1 MIITTTPTI
10 EGKRIK
16 EYKSL
21 VFGEVVSGA
30 NFIRDFFAS
39 ITDVI
44 GGRSGVYE
52 SKLNKSRQE
61 ALDELA
67 EEARKVGANAEGGDS
82 LEYQSK
88 CGDKSMFIVVA
99 TGTAVVAE

>member
-10 EGKRIK
+10 EGYQIT

-44 GGRSGVYE
+44 GGRSGAYE
-52 SKLNKSRQE
+52 SKLNSARQE
-61 ALDELA
+61 ALAEL
-67 EEARKVGANAEGGDS
+67 EKEAKRVGANAVVGVS
-82 LEYQSK
+82 MEYQSMG
-88 CGDKSMFIVVA
+88 GDKGMFIVVA
-99 TGTAVVAE
+99 TGTAVVIR

>member
-10 EGKRIK
+10 DGHQIT

-44 GGRSGVYE
+44 GGRSGAYE
-52 SKLNKSRQE
+52 SKLNSARQE
-61 ALDELA
+61 ALAEL
-67 EEARKVGANAEGGDS
+67 EKEAKRVGANAVVGVS
-82 LEYQSK
+82 MEYQSMG
-88 CGDKSMFIVVA
+88 GDKGMFIVVA
-99 TGTAVVAE
+99 TGTAVVIR

>member
-16 EYKSL
+16 EYKGL

-61 ALDELA
+61 ALNELA
-67 EEARKVGANAEGGDS
+67 EEAHKVGANAVVGVS
-82 LEYQSK
+82 LEYQSMS
-88 CGDKSMFIVVA
+88 GDKSMFIVVA